1 MLVRFCLA
9 GLAAGSVLICA
20 DADWTSRLVPGQRI
34 EIQHGGKVDR
44 GLFALAN
51 SREIVMTTVNNGF
64 LAVPR
69 GELDRV
75 LLRGAEP
82 MNLKYFANVKDQLFP
97 KPEIVYE
104 RAGAPAV
111 TKRRR

>member
-64 LAVPR
+64 FAIPQ
-69 GELDRV
+69 GEVDRV
-75 LLRGAEP
+75 ILRGAGP
-82 MNLKYFANVKDQLFP
+82 VKPGYFADAKDQLFP
-97 KPEIVYE
+97 KLEVVYE
-104 RAGAPAV
+104 RAGAPAAP
-111 TKRRR
+111 KRKR